1 MNQKI
6 FVSMQMQR
14 VIRLSYQAEPS
25 QAYAMELNLAFSFK
39 TLFQFIT
46 RFLFNGFFNFFQQK
60 KKLFLSFSQKH
71 SNFKVC
77 PFQIFRFLFSAKS
90 FMIFLFLIFVIVK
103 IDAISNKVDVQSWL
117 SCPLWVGFVIVQK
130 SKRV

>member
-1 MNQKI
+1 
-6 FVSMQMQR
+6 MQMQR

-60 KKLFLSFSQKH
+60 KTFFVIFSKT
-71 SNFKVC
+71 FKFQSL
-77 PFQIFRFLFSAKS
+77 PFFRFSDFY
-90 FMIFLFLIFVIVK
+90 FL
-103 IDAISNKVDVQSWL
+103 QSL
-117 SCPLWVGFVIVQK
+117 
-130 SKRV
+130 